1 MKSMRYKWT
10 ISSKSWYYLDL
21 YLFVVYMFYLCRIPD
36 AAANVQALVT
46 QSQEADDREITH
58 VHGIAQETT
67 HVHGIAQEH
76 NALDTEAHND
86 GTNQMVGQAGL
97 NAAAN
102 VDALVTQSQEDDGH
116 ETTHA
121 HDIAQGH
128 NAQEIEVHN
137 DGPNQMVGQSGL
149 TMK

>member
-1 MKSMRYKWT
+1 
-10 ISSKSWYYLDL
+10 
-21 YLFVVYMFYLCRIPD
+21 MFYLCRIPD

-46 QSQEADDREITH
+46 QSQEA
-58 VHGIAQETT
+58 GIAQETT

-102 VDALVTQSQEDDGH
+102 IDALVTQSQEDDGH

-128 NAQEIEVHN
+128 NALEIEVHN

-149 TMK
+149 NMK

>member
-46 QSQEADDREITH
+46 QSQEADDRE
-58 VHGIAQETT
+58 TT

-76 NALDTEAHND
+76 NALDTEVHND
-86 GTNQMVGQAGL
+86 GTNQMVEQAGI

-102 VDALVTQSQEDDGH
+102 VGALVTQNQEDDDH

-121 HDIAQGH
+121 HDIAQG
-128 NAQEIEVHN
+128 QCSR
-137 DGPNQMVGQSGL
+137 DQS
-149 TMK
+149 T

>member
-1 MKSMRYKWT
+1 
-10 ISSKSWYYLDL
+10 
-21 YLFVVYMFYLCRIPD
+21 MFYLCRIPD

-46 QSQEADDREITH
+46 QSQEADDR
-58 VHGIAQETT
+58 ETT

-149 TMK
+149 NMK

>member
-1 MKSMRYKWT
+1 
-10 ISSKSWYYLDL
+10 
-21 YLFVVYMFYLCRIPD
+21 MFYLCRIPD

-46 QSQEADDREITH
+46 QSQEADDRE
-58 VHGIAQETT
+58 TT

-76 NALDTEAHND
+76 NALDTEVHND
-86 GTNQMVGQAGL
+86 GTNQMVEQAGI

-102 VDALVTQSQEDDGH
+102 VDALVTQSQEDDDH

-128 NAQEIEVHN
+128 NALETKVHN

-149 TMK
+149 NMK

>member
-46 QSQEADDREITH
+46 QSQEADDC
-58 VHGIAQETT
+58 ETT
-67 HVHGIAQEH
+67 HVHGITQEH
-76 NALDTEAHND
+76 NALDTEVHND
-86 GTNQMVGQAGL
+86 GTNQMVEQAGI

-102 VDALVTQSQEDDGH
+102 VDALVTQSQEDDDH

-128 NAQEIEVHN
+128 NALETKVNN

-149 TMK
+149 NMK